1 MTYTRSDL
9 LELTPDALIAMANAG
24 FVKKALKEL
33 ESGTAPHI
41 EEDADGAIHAHY
53 QDGTRTTLPP
63 GRTLREADCTCAASG
78 MCRHRVMLVL
88 AYQVVAGNAASS
100 QTDETGMPDA
110 DTDATPWSPANFDDH
125 LLETVFSAS
134 ALSQAARLAAEHPAA
149 TVLPWQPER
158 TTPSVRLPMSTVR
171 FFSRSS
177 PIHARC
183 DCKEGSG
190 CAHVVLAVWAFRQA
204 HQQDQAE
211 AVVEILPPE
220 TITGDKNRH
229 PSTSNGLMQ
238 SEAAC
243 KAVNAIE
250 NVLNLLWSDGAAQP
264 LLALEARVTDA
275 RNQCASLGWRWVEE
289 AVDELWHLIK
299 AQHARSSRFE
309 PRLLLDACAN
319 TWARLQAAA
328 HTEQTPGAPL
338 PVRQI
343 LGIGEKGE
351 VALDHLRLTSLGLD
365 LWADDEAEG
374 ADIIFADQ
382 DTQTL
387 MLLERSWPRTA
398 QANQSAPRT
407 DVLNRRA
414 AGQPLRKLGAGQ
426 VVTKAATRRAN
437 GILDIA
443 ANTRQ
448 TNLFP
453 LSPRSWNELTAP
465 IRHTTVRDLISHMRQ
480 ALPDFVRPV
489 QALKH
494 FHVVALQQIEVSA
507 WGWDAA
513 QQTVRA
519 CLCSGADQDDAPLH
533 LVLPYSTATPH
544 AVDAAAQV
552 LSGEWGA
559 LTAVSGMAWLEYGEA
574 HLRPLAFMT
583 ENRAIVLQ
591 AEDAP
596 PQSLDQHRMNR
607 EDSAARKT
615 VDAVLELLVHW
626 LRRGLRHLGRNAAT
640 QALEQAQELENQ
652 GLKLCAGQVRT
663 IAGQLQAAQAHP
675 PGRELAKLAL
685 LLKSISQGIKI
696 SPLPEGEG

>member
-1 MTYTRSDL
+1 
-9 LELTPDALIAMANAG
+9 
-24 FVKKALKEL
+24 
-33 ESGTAPHI
+33 
-41 EEDADGAIHAHY
+41 
-53 QDGTRTTLPP
+53 
-63 GRTLREADCTCAASG
+63 
-78 MCRHRVMLVL
+78 
-88 AYQVVAGNAASS
+88 
-100 QTDETGMPDA
+100 
-110 DTDATPWSPANFDDH
+110 
-125 LLETVFSAS
+125 
-134 ALSQAARLAAEHPAA
+134 
-149 TVLPWQPER
+149 
-158 TTPSVRLPMSTVR
+158 MSTVR

-204 HQQDQAE
+204 HQQDRPE
-211 AVVEILPPE
+211 AVVEIQPPE
-220 TITGDKNRH
+220 TISGDTNRH
-229 PSTSNGLMQ
+229 RSTNSGLMQ
-238 SEAAC
+238 NEAAC
-243 KAVNAIE
+243 TAVNAIE

-264 LLALEARVTDA
+264 LLALEARITDV

-289 AVDELWHLIK
+289 AVDELWYLIK

-309 PRLLLDACAN
+309 PRLLLDACSN

-328 HTEQTPGAPL
+328 HAEQAADAAL
-338 PVRQI
+338 PARRI

-387 MLLERSWPRTA
+387 MLLERCWPRTA
-398 QANQSAPRT
+398 QTSQSAPRS
-407 DVLNRRA
+407 DLLNRRA

-437 GILDIA
+437 GILDIT

-448 TNLFP
+448 TNVFP
-453 LSPRSWNELTAP
+453 LSPRSWDELTAP
-465 IRHTTVRDLISHMRQ
+465 IRHTTVRDLAAHMHQ

-494 FHVVALQQIEVSA
+494 FHVVAPQQIEVSA

-513 QQTVRA
+513 QQTLRA
-519 CLCSGADQDDAPLH
+519 CLRSGADQSDDPLH
-533 LVLPYSTATPH
+533 LVLPFNTATPH
-544 AVDAAAQV
+544 AVDVAAQA

-559 LTAVSGMAWLEYGEA
+559 LTAVSGMSWLEYGEV

-591 AEDAP
+591 ADDAP
-596 PQSLDQHRMNR
+596 PQSLEQHRMHR

-615 VDAVLELLVHW
+615 VDAVLELLVYW

-640 QALEQAQELENQ
+640 QALEQARDLENQ
-652 GLKLCAGQVRT
+652 GLQACAGQLRT

-675 PGRELAKLAL
+675 PGREQAKLAL
-685 LLKSISQGIKI
+685 LLKSISRDGL
-696 SPLPEGEG
+696 S